1 MAGIATFDDW
11 IDLFYKWRQDIGL
24 EHSQAKDY
32 RFDAIYEDP
41 INSEVEFGEFAGQR
55 KWERL
60 HRESSEHSSPWLRTG
75 RFVVRPAGGTG

>member
-24 EHSQAKDY
+24 DQFQAKDY
-32 RFDAIYEDP
+32 RFDAIYDDAP
-41 INSEVEFGEFAGQR
+41 SSEVEFGEFAGQK

-60 HRESSEHSSPWLRTG
+60 L
-75 RFVVRPAGGTG
+75 